1 MDVGKQSFVVMQTRD
16 NCGFDS
22 GTGCG
27 VNGFEIY
34 MLEVSQQDLL
44 VQWVWG
50 VRRVK
55 NDF

>member
-44 VQWVWG
+44 VQWVWD